1 MPKPPPDDGRTEISP
16 LTGARVK
23 PGSNRTGTKNSPT
36 AGKPGRK
43 PMPIDW
49 NHVGI
54 LAGLHATQ
62 DEIAGYL
69 NISKTQLTLRYEIE
83 HDGETLG
90 DFIRSKRDGG
100 KAKLR
105 VLQMESAKT
114 GSVPMQIFLGKNW
127 LGQSDKIEHAA
138 TEKSPLFLNYKDPSD
153 EDGNAVL
160 LEVGGTIDDCEGIDI
175 PEGDDLSDD
184 DLVSSRHART

>member
-1 MPKPPPDDGRTEISP
+1 MPKPPP
-16 LTGARVK
+16 K
-23 PGSNRTGTKNSPT
+23 QGSNRTGIKSGPNAKNTHPT
-36 AGKPGRK
+36 VK
-43 PMPIDW
+43 PIDW
-49 NHVGI
+49 NQVGI

-69 NISKTQLTLRYEIE
+69 NISKTQLTTRFEVE

-105 VLQMESAKT
+105 VMQLESAQK

-138 TEKSPLFLNYKDPSD
+138 AEKTPLYLNYKDPND
-153 EDGNAVL
+153 ENRDTL
-160 LEVGGTIDDCEGIDI
+160 LSEVGGTVDDGEGFDCIEGYDS
-175 PEGDDLSDD
+175 GDDG
-184 DLVSSRHART
+184 LVSSRHARI